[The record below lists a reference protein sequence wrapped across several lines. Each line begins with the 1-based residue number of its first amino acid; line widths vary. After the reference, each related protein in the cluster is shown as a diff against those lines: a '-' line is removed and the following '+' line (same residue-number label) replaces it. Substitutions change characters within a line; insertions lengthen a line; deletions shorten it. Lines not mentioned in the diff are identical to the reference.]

1 MLVNPRD
8 VVHEVCGQTLQLM
21 PERSVFWREKNILL
35 AADLHLGKEGTFRSA
50 GIPLPEGPSVETLD
64 RLDQALARSGATHLV
79 VLGDLFHGTSS
90 VDAFAEVMEAWRCR
104 WPDLGIELI
113 GGSHDR
119 WSGDLPESWRIESS
133 NEPRRMAP
141 FELRHYP
148 AARACDNY
156 WLAGHLHPG
165 VLLKEGK
172 RGATLRLP
180 CFYFSEQ
187 GGILPAF
194 GSFTGVTRVEPDPGS
209 HCYAVAGHE
218 VVRIPSSTNQ
228 LNYRKM
234 KRGS

>member
-1 MLVNPRD
+1 MLVNPGD

-21 PERSVFWREKNILL
+21 PERCAFWREKKTLL

-64 RLDQALARSGATHLV
+64 RLDQALARSGATCLV
-79 VLGDLFHGTSS
+79 VLGDLFHGASS
-90 VDAFAEVMEAWRCR
+90 VDAFAEVMAVWRER
-104 WPDLGIELI
+104 RPNLTIELI
-113 GGSHDR
+113 GGSHDH
-119 WSGDLPESWRIESS
+119 WSGDLPDSWRIEVH
-133 NEPRRMAP
+133 NEPYRMAP
-141 FELRHYP
+141 FTLRHYP
-148 AARACDNY
+148 AATGADHY

-180 CFYFSEQ
+180 CFYFTEQ

-194 GSFTGVTRVEPDPGS
+194 GSFTGVTRVETVPGS

-218 VVRIPSSTNQ
+218 VVQIPSRN
-228 LNYRKM
+228 
-234 KRGS
+234 